1 MPMTRILI
9 VDDEVG
15 VTRLLRRSLL
25 EAGTYDVRVEHSAA
39 AALVA
44 LREFVPDLILLDVV
58 MPGMS
63 GRELAAVLGRD
74 AALAAPPI
82 LFLTAL
88 PVQPVE
94 GLSTLDGHPCIEKPL
109 RAEAVI
115 EAIQS
120 TLAAHKSGRSAL

>member
-1 MPMTRILI
+1 MTRILI

-15 VTRLLRRSLL
+15 VTRLLRRSLA
-25 EAGTYDVRVEHSAA
+25 EAGAYEVRVEHSAA
-39 AALVA
+39 AALLA
-44 LREFVPDLILLDVV
+44 LREFTPDLILLDVV

-63 GRELAAVLGRD
+63 GRELAGLIGRD
-74 AALAAPPI
+74 ASLAATSI

-88 PVQPVE
+88 PLRE
-94 GLSTLDGHPCIEKPL
+94 GAGPTTLDGHRCIEKPL

-120 TLAAHKSGRSAL
+120 TLADHKPGRGAIE